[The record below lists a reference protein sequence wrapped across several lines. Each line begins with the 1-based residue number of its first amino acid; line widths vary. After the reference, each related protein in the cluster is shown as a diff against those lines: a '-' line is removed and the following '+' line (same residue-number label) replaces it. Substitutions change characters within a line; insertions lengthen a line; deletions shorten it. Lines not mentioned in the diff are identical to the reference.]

1 MKKIIFITFLIA
13 MFITAAFSEQ
23 AYGGENMA
31 NYREDIVNIELSTGL
46 IHRNFMN
53 KSIGEGDKKADRFGV
68 RAYRN
73 GVPENLSGT
82 VSGLFV
88 RADGVTVT
96 VTDGYVSGNLAYVTL
111 PDTCYA
117 VEGYFTLAI
126 KATTANDVTTLRIV
140 DGMVSRTSTDA
151 NVDPGTVL
159 PSIRQLQAEIDGL
172 LATIPSDFSE
182 IVYSVGGIDQ
192 YAVDL
197 IKSVPWER
205 GTIVDGVPAANNLRI
220 RSAFIDISDV
230 DSIVFNVKTGYR
242 YFYSL
247 YDSQKNFIS
256 ESAWKTAG
264 LTMQKD
270 ISCAFIRIVI
280 ASTSD
285 ITAEVQFVEQASAKA
300 NLHVRSGIN
309 ETKSE
314 FYNINDIPLSAWSI
328 GYVYDGGGVDITG
341 QPNYVCTVATQ
352 RIPFD
357 VFVFPDNGYQVMV
370 RYYNDT
376 TAPVWTVTF
385 TTGAIFVPANTP
397 FIVNMSKTSPE
408 AVSNL
413 DEYISHVHVMRAD
426 VSKVIPPV
434 RKNTLKM
441 AVLGDSIST
450 YTGYSENDP
459 SLQGAYYPSGNV
471 TNVNFTW
478 WKIIGDYLHASDISV
493 SAISR
498 SAFYDYNESAYP
510 PLYDDDRI
518 TRLGANGAPDIVFV
532 MGGTNDGFVSQSADI
547 TYEYD
552 INAIE
557 ALANSTMKGI
567 ALTIRKIQT
576 RYPNARIVML
586 IPKAVKL
593 SSMQTGYNN
602 ERVCKIADYI
612 AKLSEEYGVY
622 KVIDLRKC
630 GINQSNVASF
640 MSDGSIHPNANGMR
654 YIAQYIIS
662 CLNE

>member
-230 DSIVFNVKTGYR
+230 DSV
-242 YFYSL
+242 
-247 YDSQKNFIS
+247 
-256 ESAWKTAG
+256 SAV
-264 LTMQKD
+264 LEM
-270 ISCAFIRIVI
+270 
-280 ASTSD
+280 
-285 ITAEVQFVEQASAKA
+285 
-300 NLHVRSGIN
+300 
-309 ETKSE
+309 
-314 FYNINDIPLSAWSI
+314 
-328 GYVYDGGGVDITG
+328 
-341 QPNYVCTVATQ
+341 VA
-352 RIPFD
+352 
-357 VFVFPDNGYQVMV
+357 V
-370 RYYNDT
+370 
-376 TAPVWTVTF
+376 
-385 TTGAIFVPANTP
+385 GAIWCVA
-397 FIVNMSKTSPE
+397 
-408 AVSNL
+408 
-413 DEYISHVHVMRAD
+413 
-426 VSKVIPPV
+426 
-434 RKNTLKM
+434 
-441 AVLGDSIST
+441 
-450 YTGYSENDP
+450 
-459 SLQGAYYPSGNV
+459 
-471 TNVNFTW
+471 
-478 WKIIGDYLHASDISV
+478 
-493 SAISR
+493 
-498 SAFYDYNESAYP
+498 
-510 PLYDDDRI
+510 LY
-518 TRLGANGAPDIVFV
+518 
-532 MGGTNDGFVSQSADI
+532 
-547 TYEYD
+547 
-552 INAIE
+552 
-557 ALANSTMKGI
+557 
-567 ALTIRKIQT
+567 
-576 RYPNARIVML
+576 
-586 IPKAVKL
+586 
-593 SSMQTGYNN
+593 
-602 ERVCKIADYI
+602 
-612 AKLSEEYGVY
+612 
-622 KVIDLRKC
+622 
-630 GINQSNVASF
+630 
-640 MSDGSIHPNANGMR
+640 
-654 YIAQYIIS
+654 
-662 CLNE
+662 